1 MDLWLKIIGILLTA
15 VSVTA
20 AVYNIVTARGYQKQ
34 VAQGVKIDEALALG
48 KRNEQS
54 ITNLEKRMD
63 EREERTEKRL
73 DQIGK
78 DVADVKKMFTDFI
91 IENLR
96 SLSRPH

>member
-1 MDLWLKIIGILLTA
+1 MDLWLKIIGVLLTA

-34 VAQGVKIDEALALG
+34 VAQGVKIDEALAIG
-48 KRNEQS
+48 HRNEQS
-54 ITNLEKRMD
+54 IQHLEKRMD

-78 DVADVKKMFTDFI
+78 DVAEVKKLFTDYI
-91 IENLR
+91 IE
-96 SLSRPH
+96 SLKSLIPK